1 MSQRDVA
8 RRLLTK
14 RVYTLRRCVDKQ
26 RKALPRDGRRYN
38 KHEAECHDTR
48 SDSEKPVNP
57 EA

>member
-8 RRLLTK
+8 SRLLTK
-14 RVYTLRRCVDKQ
+14 SVYALGCCVDKQ
-26 RKALPRDGRRYN
+26 REALPRDGRRYN

-48 SDSEKPVNP
+48 SDGEKPVNP